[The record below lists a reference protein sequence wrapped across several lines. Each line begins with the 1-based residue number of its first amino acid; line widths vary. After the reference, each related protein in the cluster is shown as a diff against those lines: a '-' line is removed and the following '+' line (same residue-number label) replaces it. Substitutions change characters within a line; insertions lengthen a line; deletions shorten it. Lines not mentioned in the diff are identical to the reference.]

1 MDDRGVGVDM
11 NKPAPLSVDA
21 EHKHSG
27 GARLAAIDSL
37 RGVAALVV
45 VLFHYTARFGVEH
58 PGFDSPAFTVPWG
71 HYGVNLFFGISGF
84 VIFMTLQRTTRP
96 MDFMVSRF
104 SRLFPAYWAAIFI
117 TLMLSHLLAYP
128 KAVGLSTA
136 LANLPMVHNFF
147 GVPHVDG
154 VYWTLEVELF
164 FYAWMLLLFML
175 RKLDRVVLV
184 MALALGLRWIYFVA
198 HTQFGL
204 DLPYRIS
211 RLMILPYLPWFVIG
225 IAAHSLS
232 QKGARGQGAGR
243 MWTLLAFALVTIVVT
258 EKRVT
263 WWGPHPGW
271 VACLSF
277 AAIYL
282 AAMGRLRFLELRPL
296 VWLGS
301 ISYPLYLLHEN
312 LGWALMLV
320 LYQKG
325 LTPNVAIA
333 IVLAIALVFSHLLSR
348 AVERPVMR
356 WLRGRYT
363 AWQARQPA
371 VGLPCQPGG

>member
-1 MDDRGVGVDM
+1 MDGQGDAVDM
-11 NKPAPLSVDA
+11 NKPARLHAGADA
-21 EHKHSG
+21 KHSG

-37 RGVAALVV
+37 RGVAALAV

-71 HYGVNLFFGISGF
+71 HHGVDLFFGISGF

-96 MDFMVSRF
+96 LDFVVSRF

-117 TLMLSHLLAYP
+117 TLALTHLLVYP
-128 KAVGLSTA
+128 KAVGLGTA
-136 LANLPMVHNFF
+136 LANLPMVHGFF

-154 VYWTLEVELF
+154 VYWTLEVELY

-175 RKLDRVVLV
+175 RKLDRVALV
-184 MALALGLRWIYFVA
+184 MALALGLRWVYFLA

-211 RLMILPYLPWFVIG
+211 RLLILPYLPWFVIG
-225 IAAHSLS
+225 IAAYTLS
-232 QKGARGQGAGR
+232 QKGARAQGAWR
-243 MWTLLAFALVTIVVT
+243 MWALLAFALVTITFT

-263 WWGPHPGW
+263 WWGPHPAW
-271 VACLSF
+271 VACFSF
-277 AAIYL
+277 AAIYF
-282 AAMGRLRFLELRPL
+282 AAIGRLRFLELRPL

-312 LGWALMLV
+312 IGWGLMLV
-320 LYQKG
+320 FYQQG
-325 LTPNVAIA
+325 LTPNAAIPL
-333 IVLAIALVFSHLLSR
+333 VLATALLLSHLLSR
-348 AVERPVMR
+348 TVERPVMR
-356 WLRGRYT
+356 WLRGRYSS
-363 AWQARQPA
+363 WQTRPRLA
-371 VGLPCQPGG
+371 